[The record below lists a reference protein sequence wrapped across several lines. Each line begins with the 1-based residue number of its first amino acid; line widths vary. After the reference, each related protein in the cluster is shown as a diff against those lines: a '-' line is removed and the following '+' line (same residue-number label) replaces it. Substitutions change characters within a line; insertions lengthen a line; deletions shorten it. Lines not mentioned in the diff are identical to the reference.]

1 MIQNDSIDNKVQ
13 NQQGVT
19 GIIMYVPSNTVTI
32 FFFFL
37 KRIQGEIE
45 EKR

>member
-1 MIQNDSIDNKVQ
+1 MIQNDSTDNKVE

-32 FFFFL
+32 FFFL
-37 KRIQGEIE
+37 KHIQEEIE
-45 EKR
+45 